1 VRDAANAFEGILS
14 PAEDSQEQP
23 EAVEAE
29 AEETVSDVEDSQDYE
44 EAVEATEDEVVDEY
58 EMSDEDD
65 DAEEVEEQPQTFR
78 VKAAGEEK
86 DVTLDELMQGYQLG
100 ADYTKKT
107 QELAELR
114 KANEAESK
122 AIQESKQVRDTYA
135 QRLKAIEEFL
145 MQGYQL
151 GADYTKKTQELA
163 ELRKAN
169 EAEQKA
175 IQESKQVRDTYAQ
188 RLKAIEEFL
197 TQGDSQ
203 EDLAALKENDPIG
216 YAVKVAEQTEKR
228 EQIEA
233 VRAEQ
238 NRLAQQQ
245 QAEYQSAMSRFV
257 QDEAQKLTKILPEFS
272 DKTKGEQLRNE
283 IRNYGKSVGFT
294 DDELAQVYDHR
305 QVLTLHKAMMYDKLQ
320 KSKPTVKKKVAE
332 APKMA
337 KAGTKIKEGNRDV
350 QRKQMDRLRQSG
362 RKEDAAALFEN
373 FI

>member
-1 VRDAANAFEGILS
+1 MEEQITTPEQGSETLTVREAANAFEGFLS

-29 AEETVSDVEDSQDYE
+29 AEETVSDVEEDTE
-44 EAVEATEDEVVDEY
+44 EVESEDDTEEVEY
-58 EMSDEDD
+58 EASDEDD

-114 KANEAESK
+114 KANEAE
-122 AIQESKQVRDTYA
+122 AR
-135 QRLKAIEEFL
+135 
-145 MQGYQL
+145 
-151 GADYTKKTQELA
+151 
-163 ELRKAN
+163 
-169 EAEQKA
+169 A

-216 YAVKVAEQTEKR
+216 YAVKVAEQTEKKQQLDAIKL
-228 EQIEA
+228 EQDRIAKE
-233 VRAEQ
+233 
-238 NRLAQQQ
+238 Q
-245 QAEYQSAMSRFV
+245 QADYAQAMQRYV
-257 QDEAQKLTKILPEFS
+257 ADEAEKLNKVLPEFS
-272 DKTKGEQLRNE
+272 DKVKGEQLRNE
-283 IRNYGKSVGFT
+283 IRNYGKTIGFT
-294 DDELAQVYDHR
+294 DQELAQVYDSR
-305 QVLTLHKAMMYDKLQ
+305 YVLTLHKAMQYDKLQ
-320 KSKPTVKKKVAE
+320 KSKPSVKKKVAE

-337 KAGTKIKEGNRDV
+337 KAGTKIKEGNVDIRK
-350 QRKQMDRLRQSG
+350 KQMAKLRSSG
-362 RKEDAAALFEN
+362 RKEDAAVLFEN